1 LEFFTGKMDNN
12 IENGSSN
19 PSLPHS
25 DSLPQDALLQIA
37 FRNRWIILLST
48 VSFLAVGLLYLSKAT
63 PIYTSTSRVYV
74 EQTGPK
80 IINEYEGLMT
90 QSKNYLYT
98 QAELIKSS
106 PIVADVV
113 DNTPVKHFRTFG
125 SVDNLVMFL
134 KQNLDISVG
143 KKDDIIS
150 VSFNSPYPEEAAQIV
165 NTVVDSYVSYHS
177 IRKRSTVS
185 EVLRIIQK
193 EKVKRDKELSEKFTE
208 MLEFTRKNGVVSFN
222 NNGGN
227 VVFERLT
234 KLSEALTEAQ
244 LATTNA
250 KADFEA
256 VKSMAKEPA
265 KIKQFAAASPTM
277 GIRIFVNDVETQL
290 QSDLKEVEIE
300 LKNARL
306 HCTENHP
313 SVQAIHGKIDQIKQQ
328 LDEQARQFADAY
340 IEVMQLRWVTA
351 KQREDE
357 LQTSFD
363 TQRQAAQDL
372 GIKAVE
378 YSVIQSELKRLERL
392 CEILDDRIKELN
404 VTEDTGAL
412 NISILEV
419 ARPADAPSKPEKTK
433 TMAMA
438 LTIGLMLGCG
448 LAMLRDWLDYRLR
461 STDEISAI
469 LGIPILGVVPTISE
483 GRTIVTHGQKLWVKL
498 KSTVV
503 KGCQQIRHAL
513 LSSTL
518 KSEAN
523 AEEQTIMARAAA
535 YRAMRNNALCDI
547 RGTKPKVMA
556 VSPPI
561 YSDSK
566 TVSEKQGIA
575 ARGQK
580 VHLSSKSIVAEA
592 YRTIRTAVFFGAP
605 KGEAKTIL
613 VTSPAPSDGKSTV
626 VSNLAIAMAQA
637 GQKTLVID
645 GDFRRPAQH
654 KIFEIDQNKG
664 LSSVLAG
671 RHTLD
676 EAVQSGP
683 VKGLDIL
690 TCGPEVP
697 NPSEL
702 LNSDVFAETL
712 KNLSERYDR
721 VIIDSPPVTPVA
733 DSQVLGALCNVTL
746 LVLRAEKSTRR
757 LSQQARDALLSVGAH
772 ILGVVVNDV
781 SPKRGRYGYYS
792 GYGRYGGYGYG
803 SYGYYSYYGNREKKT
818 G

>member
-1 LEFFTGKMDNN
+1 M
-12 IENGSSN
+12 
-19 PSLPHS
+19 
-25 DSLPQDALLQIA
+25 
-37 FRNRWIILLST
+37 
-48 VSFLAVGLLYLSKAT
+48 
-63 PIYTSTSRVYV
+63 
-74 EQTGPK
+74 
-80 IINEYEGLMT
+80 
-90 QSKNYLYT
+90 
-98 QAELIKSS
+98 
-106 PIVADVV
+106 
-113 DNTPVKHFRTFG
+113 
-125 SVDNLVMFL
+125 
-134 KQNLDISVG
+134 
-143 KKDDIIS
+143 
-150 VSFNSPYPEEAAQIV
+150 
-165 NTVVDSYVSYHS
+165 
-177 IRKRSTVS
+177 
-185 EVLRIIQK
+185 
-193 EKVKRDKELSEKFTE
+193 
-208 MLEFTRKNGVVSFN
+208 
-222 NNGGN
+222 
-227 VVFERLT
+227 
-234 KLSEALTEAQ
+234 
-244 LATTNA
+244 
-250 KADFEA
+250 
-256 VKSMAKEPA
+256 
-265 KIKQFAAASPTM
+265 
-277 GIRIFVNDVETQL
+277 
-290 QSDLKEVEIE
+290 
-300 LKNARL
+300 
-306 HCTENHP
+306 
-313 SVQAIHGKIDQIKQQ
+313 
-328 LDEQARQFADAY
+328 
-340 IEVMQLRWVTA
+340 
-351 KQREDE
+351 
-357 LQTSFD
+357 
-363 TQRQAAQDL
+363 
-372 GIKAVE
+372 
-378 YSVIQSELKRLERL
+378 IQSELKRLERL